1 MFVSL
6 RRVRDIAAILACLV
20 VPCVSASAAPVGKQE
35 ARLEAPA
42 QSPAAGCRG
51 NDLLAEMRTNEPEL
65 HRGIKEEAAAT
76 ENAGAVL
83 WKVERDGRPASHLFG
98 TVHVTDDRVLAVSPA
113 VTAALAQSKAVALEV
128 ADLSAAANSA
138 AMAKAAGLVMFTD
151 GRRLDRM
158 VSAEEYEK
166 LKASLARA
174 GMPSETAVLF
184 RPWIAYLILS
194 VPECERRKVR
204 DGQLVLD
211 MRLAEEA
218 KARKIPVVGLET
230 IEQQLAALAAVP
242 EEQQLD
248 MLRATLRFI
257 DRSDDLMETMLQ
269 LYLRREMGAA
279 WPLQRVLARKAGV
292 ADTTYSGLKKE
303 LVDDRNVRM
312 RDAARPL
319 LEEGGAFI
327 AVGAL
332 HLPGDTGLVKLLREA
347 GYTVTPVE

>member
-1 MFVSL
+1 M
-6 RRVRDIAAILACLV
+6 
-20 VPCVSASAAPVGKQE
+20 
-35 ARLEAPA
+35 
-42 QSPAAGCRG
+42 
-51 NDLLAEMRTNEPEL
+51 
-65 HRGIKEEAAAT
+65 
-76 ENAGAVL
+76 
-83 WKVERDGRPASHLFG
+83 
-98 TVHVTDDRVLAVSPA
+98 HVTDDRVLAVSPA

-248 MLRATLRFI
+248 MLRATLRYI

-279 WPLQRVLARKAGV
+279 WPCSECWRARRASRIPRTP
-292 ADTTYSGLKKE
+292 ASRRSSSTTATCACATP
-303 LVDDRNVRM
+303 RCRCW
-312 RDAARPL
+312 RRAARSSPWR
-319 LEEGGAFI
+319 A
-327 AVGAL
+327 APSRR
-332 HLPGDTGLVKLLREA
+332 HWSREA
-347 GYTVTPVE
+347 AARGGVYRHAGGVTRAALPHI

>member
-1 MFVSL
+1 M
-6 RRVRDIAAILACLV
+6 
-20 VPCVSASAAPVGKQE
+20 AAPPNKQE
-35 ARLEAPA
+35 ARLDVPAPA
-42 QSPAAGCRG
+42 TAARCQGD
-51 NDLLAEMRTNEPEL
+51 DLLAEIRVKEPET
-65 HRGIKEEAAAT
+65 HRSIMEQAAAT
-76 ENAGAVL
+76 ENSGALL
-83 WKVERDGRPASHLFG
+83 WKVERAGRPPSHLFG
-98 TVHVTDDRVLAVSPA
+98 TVHVTDERVVASPA
-113 VTAALAQSKAVALEV
+113 ARAALEQSKTLALEV
-128 ADLSAAANSA
+128 ADLSPAANSA

-151 GRRLDRM
+151 GRKLDRM
-158 VSAEEYEK
+158 VSAEDFEK
-166 LKASLARA
+166 LKTSLAQA
-174 GMPSETAVLF
+174 GLPTEATASF

-194 VPECERRKVR
+194 VPDCERRKVR
-204 DGQLVLD
+204 DGGLVLD
-211 MRLAEEA
+211 MRLAEQA

-230 IEQQLAALAAVP
+230 IEQQLASLAAVP

-248 MLRATLRFI
+248 MLRATLRYI

-292 ADTTYSGLKKE
+292 AETTYSGLKKE

-347 GYTVTPVE
+347 GYTVTPME

>member
-1 MFVSL
+1 M
-6 RRVRDIAAILACLV
+6 
-20 VPCVSASAAPVGKQE
+20 AAPSGKQE
-35 ARLEAPA
+35 ARLEVPPQA
-42 QSPAAGCRG
+42 SAARCEGD
-51 NDLLAEMRTNEPEL
+51 DLLAEMRLKDPET
-65 HRGIKEEAAAT
+65 HRSIMEQASAT
-76 ENAGAVL
+76 ENSGALL
-83 WKVERDGRPASHLFG
+83 WKVERPGRPASHLFG
-98 TVHVTDDRVLAVSPA
+98 TVHVTDERVVASPA
-113 VTAALAQSKAVALEV
+113 VRTALEQSKALALEV

-166 LKASLARA
+166 LRASLARA
-174 GMPSETAVLF
+174 GMPAEASASF

-194 VPECERRKVR
+194 VPECERRKVK

-211 MRLAEEA
+211 MRLAEQA
-218 KARKIPVVGLET
+218 KAHKIPVVGLET
-230 IEQQLAALAAVP
+230 IEQQLASLAAVP

-248 MLRATLRFI
+248 MLRATLRYI

-269 LYLRREMGAA
+269 LYLRRQMGAA
-279 WPLQRVLARKAGV
+279 WPLQQVLARKAGV

-312 RDAARPL
+312 RDAALPL
-319 LEEGGAFI
+319 FEDGGAFI

-332 HLPGDTGLVKLLREA
+332 HLPGETGLVKLLREA

>member
-1 MFVSL
+1 
-6 RRVRDIAAILACLV
+6 
-20 VPCVSASAAPVGKQE
+20 
-35 ARLEAPA
+35 
-42 QSPAAGCRG
+42 
-51 NDLLAEMRTNEPEL
+51 MRANEPEL
-65 HRGIKEEAAAT
+65 HRGIMEEAAAT
-76 ENAGAVL
+76 ENAGALL
-83 WKVERDGRPASHLFG
+83 WKVERAGRPASHLFG
-98 TVHVTDDRVLAVSPA
+98 TVHVTDDRVLALSPA
-113 VTAALAQSKAVALEV
+113 VKAALAQSKAVALEV

-166 LKASLARA
+166 LKTSLARA
-174 GMPSETAVLF
+174 GMPSETVVSF

-230 IEQQLAALAAVP
+230 IEQQLASLAAVP

-279 WPLQRVLARKAGV
+279 WPLQKVLARKAGV
-292 ADTTYSGLKKE
+292 APTTYSGLKKE

-312 RDAARPL
+312 RDAALPL
-319 LEEGGAFI
+319 LEDGGAFI

-332 HLPGDTGLVKLLREA
+332 HLPGETGLVKLLRDA
-347 GYTVTPVE
+347 GYTVTPLE